1 MKGELLNII
10 LQLSEQQ
17 AEVVL
22 KAFMISQADP
32 GKSAKDCVALAMK
45 ELSPATDPM
54 RNF

>member
-32 GKSAKDCVALAMK
+32 DKSTKDCVFLAMK
-45 ELSPATDPM
+45 ELSLAADPM
-54 RNF
+54 ENF